1 VSGSQPPSEPQ
12 LDWRR
17 VYAFGLPE
25 GSIRAVLAVAV
36 FATIW
41 VLLVQHADHEVP
53 DHLRSLLFI
62 IMGHDFAVRRS
73 PVAAGPG
80 PLFLP
85 RGSIRLILYG
95 GFVLVGILLFRQG
108 RFREVAG
115 NPSVVTLLLV
125 AGFLLGVVVAR
136 VGEWRI
142 KRGHPMPRWVEDM
155 RAGVALVAAIALIIL
170 IWTRMSSEP
179 YDAASFRF
187 GRYDVEPVLSAL
199 VGFCFGSRS

>member
-1 VSGSQPPSEPQ
+1 VPQP
-12 LDWRR
+12 DWRR
-17 VYAFGLPE
+17 AYAFGLPE

-41 VLLVQHADHEVP
+41 VLLVRHADHEVP

-62 IMGHDFAVRRS
+62 IMGHYFAVRRS
-73 PVAAGPG
+73 PVAAVPGPG

-85 RGSIRLILYG
+85 RGSIRLILFG

-142 KRGHPMPRWVEDM
+142 KRGHRMPRWVEDV
-155 RAGVALVAAIALIIL
+155 RAGVALVAAIALIML
-170 IWTRMSSEP
+170 IWMRMSAEP
-179 YDAASFRF
+179 YDAESFRI

-199 VGFCFGSRS
+199 VGFYFGSRS